1 MESLNMTNASHAT
14 SRRTLLKTMAAS
26 TALGALPAAFAQAQT
41 TSKLKF
47 QLDWRFE
54 GPSALFLTGEAR
66 GYYKA
71 EGLDVT
77 IDAGNGSAG
86 SVNRV
91 ASGAYDMGFADISA
105 LMEFLGNNPGAK
117 VQAVFLLYSASPAA
131 VFSMKK
137 SGINKPADLMGKKL
151 GAPVFDAGRK
161 AFPIFAKANKID
173 LQKIQWQSMDPPLRE
188 TMLVKGDVDA
198 ITGFYFTSL
207 LNLIAR
213 GAKEEDISTMLYPAN
228 GVDLYSN
235 VVIVNTDFAAQ
246 NPNAVKGFLRGLCKG
261 VKDVVSNP
269 DSTIAYVK
277 ARDGLINEDL
287 EKRRLRLA
295 VEGVVNTAEAKKNGI
310 GLPDPI
316 KLQRN
321 MGQMADAFQMKLVP
335 GANIVFNAAY
345 MPELAARKIL

>member
-1 MESLNMTNASHAT
+1 MD
-14 SRRTLLKTMAAS
+14 RRSALKALAAAS
-26 TALGALPAAFAQAQT
+26 AAAAAPAAFAQAAT
-41 TSKLKF
+41 KLKF

-54 GPSALFLTGEAR
+54 GPSALFLTGAAK
-66 GYYKA
+66 GHYAA
-71 EGLDVT
+71 EGVDVS

-86 SVNRV
+86 TVGRV
-91 ASGAYDMGFADISA
+91 ASGAYDMGFADLSA
-105 LMEFLGNNPGAK
+105 LMEFLGNNPNAK
-117 VQAVFLLYSASPAA
+117 VQACFLLYSATPAA

-137 SGINKPADLMGKKL
+137 TAINKPADLMGKKM

-173 LQKIQWQSMDPPLRE
+173 LAKVSWQSMDPPLRE

-213 GAKEEDISTMLYPAN
+213 GAKEDEINVMPYPKH

-235 VVIVNTDFAAQ
+235 VVIVNTDYAEK
-246 NPNAVKGFLRGLCKG
+246 NPNAVKGFLRGLCKS
-261 VKDVVSNP
+261 VKDCVANS

-277 ARDGLINEDL
+277 ARDGLINEEL
-287 EKRRLRLA
+287 EKRRLKLA
-295 VEGVVNTAEAKKNGI
+295 IDSVVNTAEAKKNGI
-310 GLPDPI
+310 GMPDEV

-321 MGQMADAFQMKLVP
+321 LGQMADAFQMKLVP
-335 GANIVFNAAY
+335 GANIVFTTAY
-345 MPELAARKIL
+345 MPDAATRKVL